1 MRSIVHTVTAPV
13 THLTKFLTKI
23 QTSLHSRH
31 RTLDI
36 RELNRW
42 QNKVGNIVPNV
53 KRNNFLCKDL
63 SRVAL
68 CAYFKTSQEL
78 QMLSS
83 VTINCQV
90 TKIVMNSGS
99 QLSVL

>member
-1 MRSIVHTVTAPV
+1 MRSIVYTVTAPV

-23 QTSLHSRH
+23 QTSLYSRH

-36 RELNRW
+36 REFNRL
-42 QNKVGNIVPNV
+42 QNKVGNVVPNI

-68 CAYFKTSQEL
+68 CVYFKSRQ
-78 QMLSS
+78 
-83 VTINCQV
+83 
-90 TKIVMNSGS
+90 
-99 QLSVL
+99 